1 MSAIV
6 IKGGLIHYEAFGRGK
21 PLVFVHGWLGSWRYW
36 MPAMEELSDRYRTY
50 ALDLWGFGD
59 SDKSQDR
66 YTVAEY
72 VELVTSFMEEMGIG
86 KAALVGHALG
96 GAVAVR
102 FAVLYPERVDRLM
115 AVCLPLSGEAISLRT
130 LTADSNLLFGGL
142 FGYPREYQ
150 PVQQEMKKTAE
161 NAILHSAQSVMELD
175 LLADLESLKVPLLIV
190 YGQKDRIVDPN
201 QARLL
206 SINATVRSM
215 YMAEAKHFPMLEES
229 SKFNRL
235 LRDFLE
241 LDFSKNGALG
251 SLEFKDEWRRRVR

>member
-1 MSAIV
+1 MIN
-6 IKGGLIHYEAFGRGK
+6 GGLIHYEVFGRGR

-72 VELVTSFMEEMGIG
+72 VELLAAFLEEMGIRR
-86 KAALVGHALG
+86 AALVGHALG
-96 GAVAVR
+96 GVVAVR
-102 FAVLYPERVDRLM
+102 FAVLYPQQVERLM
-115 AVCLPLSGEAISLRT
+115 AVCLPLTAKALSLKA
-130 LTADSNLLFGGL
+130 LTADSNSLFGRFYGH
-142 FGYPREYQ
+142 PAEYR
-150 PVQQEMKKTAE
+150 PIWQEMQKTAQ
-161 NAILHSAQSVMELD
+161 NAIQHSAQSVMELN
-175 LLADLESLKVPLLIV
+175 LLADIARLTVPLLIV
-190 YGQKDRIVDPN
+190 YGQKDKIVNPA

-206 SINATVRSM
+206 KDTDAPVRPMS
-215 YMAEAKHFPMLEES
+215 MAEARHFPMLEER

-241 LDFSKNGALG
+241 LDFSTNGDLE
-251 SLEFKDEWRRRVR
+251 SLEFKEEWRRRVR